1 MTERIRQRS
10 MAPRSMGPH
19 AMGEAAIPRD
29 AIITIAG
36 TVGIG
41 KSTLTAAL
49 AERLGFRTSFE
60 NVEENPY
67 LERFYADFERWS
79 FHLQIFFL
87 AERFREH
94 KRMFEHGGGFVQDR
108 SIYEDV
114 DIFAAMHAEQGTMSP
129 EDHRT
134 YSDLFRAMV
143 MTPYFAPP
151 DVLIHLTS
159 DLDGVL
165 ERIER
170 RGRAMEVETDT
181 AYWRALHERYESW
194 ISTFSACPVVR
205 VDVSEYD
212 LDEGPQT
219 LDPLIATISRTIAT
233 HRAADPRRR

>member
-1 MTERIRQRS
+1 MSDDDSRHEGRTGRDPDGSQRF
-10 MAPRSMGPH
+10 G
-19 AMGEAAIPRD
+19 IPRD

-60 NVEENPY
+60 NVDANPY
-67 LERFYADFERWS
+67 LERFYDDFERWS

-87 AERFREH
+87 AERFAEH
-94 KRMFEHGGGFVQDR
+94 KRMLEHGGGFVQDR

-134 YSDLFRAMV
+134 YSALFRAMV

-151 DVLIHLTS
+151 DVLVHLGGS
-159 DLDGVL
+159 LDDVL
-165 ERIER
+165 ARIAR
-170 RGRAMEVETDT
+170 RGRPMEVGTDP
-181 AYWRALHERYESW
+181 AYWERLHARYETW
-194 ISTFSACPVVR
+194 IDGFGACPVVR
-205 VDVSEYD
+205 LDVSDYD

-219 LDPLIATISRTIAT
+219 LDPLIETIAHT
-233 HRAADPRRR
+233 IRMHRASDPRGR

>member
-1 MTERIRQRS
+1 
-10 MAPRSMGPH
+10 MG
-19 AMGEAAIPRD
+19 ARAEGRDEA
-29 AIITIAG
+29 
-36 TVGIG
+36 IG
-41 KSTLTAAL
+41 HDGVAVAA
-49 AERLGFRTSFE
+49 EGFGGR
-60 NVEENPY
+60 V
-67 LERFYADFERWS
+67 
-79 FHLQIFFL
+79 
-87 AERFREH
+87 
-94 KRMFEHGGGFVQDR
+94 EHGGGFVQDR

-151 DVLIHLTS
+151 DVLIHLTT